1 MGLLSKLFGNDKE
14 AEKAA
19 KDIVNGLNDLF
30 GSAAAQ
36 GGQKPAQ
43 QQSYQPEQRS
53 YTAPVQEQP
62 VYEEGPSGDSW
73 GPNMP
78 AEPNQYNY
86 YGAFWEYFE
95 DIFHR
100 DFAEYT
106 VTRQENP
113 RTASVYAYSFSMGG
127 ETLLMVELL
136 SRRNDVYK
144 LRSDCR
150 KQGIPYLRFY
160 YDVEGWWNTRAYVI
174 DRVRKALNR

>member
-1 MGLLSKLFGNDKE
+1 MSLLSKLLGGKKPTLTDVVDLLQG
-14 AEKAA
+14 
-19 KDIVNGLNDLF
+19 KD
-30 GSAAAQ
+30 AQ
-36 GGQKPAQ
+36 PAKPAAPKPVSPQ
-43 QQSYQPEQRS
+43 NTWSNSRPEPEE
-53 YTAPVQEQP
+53 A
-62 VYEEGPSGDSW
+62 EGPSGVSW
-73 GPNMP
+73 GPRMP
-78 AEPNQYNY
+78 DEPNQYNY
-86 YGAFWEYFE
+86 YGTFWEYFE

-113 RTASVYAYSFSMGG
+113 RTASVYAYSFSMDG

-174 DRVRKALNR
+174 DRIKKALGR